1 MRSGNMFYTVLY
13 PQGLVQCHGS
23 EIYVCQQ
30 TNNTHTFKKKKK
42 TLQELDPNYWHSLEA
57 FLGPHDAFKLSK

>member
-1 MRSGNMFYTVLY
+1 MFYTVLY

-42 TLQELDPNYWHSLEA
+42 KTLQELDPNY
-57 FLGPHDAFKLSK
+57 

>member
-1 MRSGNMFYTVLY
+1 MFYTVLY

-42 TLQELDPNYWHSLEA
+42 NP
-57 FLGPHDAFKLSK
+57 PRIRP